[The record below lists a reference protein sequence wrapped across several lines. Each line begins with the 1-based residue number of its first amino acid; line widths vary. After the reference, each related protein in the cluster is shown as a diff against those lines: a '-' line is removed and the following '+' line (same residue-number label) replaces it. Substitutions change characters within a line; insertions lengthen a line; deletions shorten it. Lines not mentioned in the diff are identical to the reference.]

1 MNQARR
7 LSPLWT
13 ALAVVT
19 AALAGAA
26 VLVLG
31 TTFIAAGDGD
41 EVKSPPTVVNGLL
54 PEATQV
60 PRPSTADARSIA
72 DFEAAVPSPALESM
86 LSAFADG
93 RVDDVTSMMAT
104 RPETCQRRDAPVDCE
119 SVTGAIDGVYS
130 AVTVD
135 GGIFE
140 WTLSERQARE
150 LWEILL
156 RERPTLTFVSR
167 YTEGEHAGDYLVAFS
182 VPPVP
187 LGEDGARL
195 LLEGVTLSGFGV
207 RFSETSPDAPI
218 LAVAPLSP
226 TYGELAWAQDSEPAI
241 QSLVAPAS
249 LDGFRRIDDD

>member
-1 MNQARR
+1 MNRLRR
-7 LSPLWT
+7 LSPLRT

-41 EVKSPPTVVNGLL
+41 ELKSPPTVVDGLL
-54 PEATQV
+54 PEATRV
-60 PRPSTADARSIA
+60 PVPAIGDAGSIA
-72 DFEAAVPSPALESM
+72 DFEGAVPSSAMASM
-86 LSAFADG
+86 LSAFLNG
-93 RVDDVTSMMAT
+93 RVDDVLSMVAM
-104 RPETCQRRDAPVDCE
+104 RPETCQRRDAPADCE
-119 SVTGAIDGVYS
+119 QVTGAVDGIYP
-130 AVTVD
+130 AMTVD

-140 WTLSERQARE
+140 WTLSEPQARE

-156 RERPTLTFVSR
+156 REPPTPTLVSR
-167 YTEGEHAGDYLVAFS
+167 YTEGEFVGDYLLAFS
-182 VPPVP
+182 IPRVP
-187 LGEDGARL
+187 LGDDGARIL
-195 LLEGVTLSGFGV
+195 LAGVTLGGFGV
-207 RFSETSPDAPI
+207 HFSGTSTDAPI

-226 TYGELAWAQDSEPAI
+226 TYGELEWVQDSEPQL